1 TEARDQRAA
10 ARPTT
15 PPTAGAMP
23 SPSPS
28 PSGPS
33 SATAPRPAEPDT
45 SEPIT
50 LSAKDLREALGSHAP
65 LTADEAYVRV
75 YQGREVTWNGRVGTV
90 TKQQSLVK
98 LDLVDED
105 HVRIVAW
112 CEGGREIA
120 AGQRVTVSGRVT
132 TKRAHGLV

>member
-1 TEARDQRAA
+1 M
-10 ARPTT
+10 
-15 PPTAGAMP
+15 PPTPSAASSTP
-23 SPSPS
+23 ASPSA
-28 PSGPS
+28 PS
-33 SATAPRPAEPDT
+33 SAAAPRPTEPDT

-98 LDLVDED
+98 LDLVDD
-105 HVRIVAW
+105 DGVRIVAW
-112 CEGGREIA
+112 CEPGREVA
-120 AGQRVTVSGRVT
+120 AGQPVTVRGRVT
-132 TKRAHGLV
+132 TKLADGFVVERCELR